1 MAWRNDGILE
11 YWNVEYRKRSL
22 LLQDWKTKLI
32 AHREDRSLWER
43 LSSRDSKVGATP
55 SLRKKQL
62 PL

>member
-32 AHREDRSLWER
+32 AHRQFVEIVKSL
-43 LSSRDSKVGATP
+43 SRITNN
-55 SLRKKQL
+55 R
-62 PL
+62 